1 MNKDEVDI
9 RRLSW
14 LQCKQ
19 LTGPGLAWKSVVQGQ
34 ARTIA
39 LSSKCTDKK
48 PRVLAR
54 SPSTD
59 RQEHML
65 DSDRGAA
72 QSGGH
77 LLTVSKSRLF
87 IQGIS
92 PQTEY
97 AHMAST
103 VSQVITLLASQKQQ
117 LGQKDLMHTTLPPSG
132 IIRRWIIGA
141 ILRLA
146 TAPHSNIEG
155 WVKCWW
161 DISLLG
167 SVKRTLTVWPLQQT
181 LLMQLLYYH
190 YIMWCNVWV
199 TSEWRDNSPV
209 TYSSQH
215 SFISTQRLKKSCSL

>member
-1 MNKDEVDI
+1 MNKDEVGI

-48 PRVLAR
+48 PSVLAR

-59 RQEHML
+59 RHEHML

-72 QSGGH
+72 RSGGH
-77 LLTVSKSRLF
+77 LLTQSKSRLF

-103 VSQVITLLASQKQQ
+103 VSQVVTLLASQKQQ
-117 LGQKDLMHTTLPPSG
+117 LGQKDLTHTTLPQSG
-132 IIRRWIIGA
+132 NTDHHQAMGHKRFIASGHCSSQQHRRMGQMLMRYFPTRINKENLNCLAPAANLTDA
-141 ILRLA
+141 I
-146 TAPHSNIEG
+146 
-155 WVKCWW
+155 
-161 DISLLG
+161 
-167 SVKRTLTVWPLQQT
+167 T
-181 LLMQLLYYH
+181 LLSLY
-190 YIMWCNVWV
+190 NVVQCLSYLWM
-199 TSEWRDNSPV
+199 TW
-209 TYSSQH
+209 
-215 SFISTQRLKKSCSL
+215 